1 MKKINKKLL
10 ASISIVL
17 MIGCASFLSGCIQ
30 EGTVGTGTL
39 RLLITDKPADLDII
53 YARVNISMIEIHRAD
68 SSNDDE
74 DEDDTNG
81 ENFTANANGEYKAD
95 VGENITFLG
104 SASGGVEPYNWSWDL
119 GDGNTSDEQNPT
131 HNYSKEGI
139 YNIILTVTDNS
150 SEITMD
156 ETIAKIGQEDESD
169 AGWIIIEDDLQ
180 TYDLIE
186 LQNVSKLLTEKIN
199 LTAGK
204 YTQIRLTIES
214 ADIGL
219 NISGTPQIYTLD
231 IPSEKIKLVN
241 SFWIKENETTVLTLD
256 FDIYK
261 SIHKA
266 GNKYIMK
273 PTIKV
278 IEG

>member
-10 ASISIVL
+10 AIISIVL
-17 MIGCASFLSGCIQ
+17 MIGCVSFLIGCIQ
-30 EGTVGTGTL
+30 EETVGTGTL

-68 SSNDDE
+68 SSNDNE
-74 DEDDTNG
+74 DKDDNNG
-81 ENFTANANGEYKAD
+81 ENFTANANGEYNAD

-131 HNYSKEGI
+131 HNYSKERI
-139 YNIILTVTDNS
+139 YNIILTVKDNS
-150 SEITMD
+150 SEIAKD

-186 LQNVSKLLTEKIN
+186 LQNVSKLLAENTN